1 MRTAAGLGVLV
12 SAACVAGVLA
22 GCAVDP
28 QQRALCDP
36 MQRQL
41 AMAQMYHNYFDEAAA
56 NAVVRQAT
64 VFPYHFEPRTAHLTE
79 LGRNELAIL
88 STYLRAFPGE
98 VRMPRGSADDALY
111 SARSGAVLAFLREH
125 EVNTESVRIV
135 DGQPD
140 GDGMASERVVEALAK
155 ESKSEN
161 NQSERIGVPIIKQGR
176 SNGSNSIRSN
186 M

>member
-1 MRTAAGLGVLV
+1 MRTDAWLGVLV
-12 SAACVAGVLA
+12 CLGCIAVVLA

-41 AMAQMYHNYFDEAAA
+41 AMARMYHDYFDEAAA
-56 NAVVRQAT
+56 NAVMRQAT

-79 LGRNELAIL
+79 LGQRELAIL
-88 STYLRAFPGE
+88 ATYLRAFPGE

-111 SARSGAVLAFLREH
+111 AARSGAVLAFLREH
-125 EVNTESVRIV
+125 EVNTEGVRIV

-140 GDGMASERVVEALAK
+140 GDGMASERVVEALAAK
-155 ESKSEN
+155 NKREN
-161 NQSERIGVPIIKQGR
+161 NQSERIGVPVIRQGR
-176 SNGSNSIRSN
+176 SNGSTSIRTN